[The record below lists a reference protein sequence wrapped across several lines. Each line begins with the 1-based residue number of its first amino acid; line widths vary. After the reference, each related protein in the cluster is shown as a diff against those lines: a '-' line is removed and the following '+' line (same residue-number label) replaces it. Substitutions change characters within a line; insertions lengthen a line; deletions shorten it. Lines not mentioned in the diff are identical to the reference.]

1 MDRIMIIK
9 AILIAAAA
17 MFYISTILFVLKRK
31 VLGTILAIIGST
43 LNLTIVGYNFFVNG
57 YVPFVSMYQVLTFLA
72 ISFMLTYLYIH
83 FVLKIKWLTP
93 YFTACSALVLT
104 GVSFMEF
111 SIVWHFPPALQSFWF
126 IPHVFSY
133 MLSYSLCAV
142 AFLIVVIS
150 LIRRNNSL
158 ETDRGV
164 YNIVRV
170 AFPFMT
176 TGLLF
181 GAIWANEIWGDFWSW
196 DAKENWALVT
206 WCFYTIYLHCVHHNK
221 LKKYAIISL
230 LLGFVSLLITF
241 FGVNLMNVSGLH
253 TYT

>member
-1 MDRIMIIK
+1 
-9 AILIAAAA
+9 
-17 MFYISTILFVLKRK
+17 
-31 VLGTILAIIGST
+31 
-43 LNLTIVGYNFFVNG
+43 
-57 YVPFVSMYQVLTFLA
+57 VPFVSMYQVLTFLA
-72 ISFMLTYLYIH
+72 LSFMLTYLYIH

-93 YFTACSALVLT
+93 YFTACSSLVLT

-142 AFLIVVIS
+142 AFLIVVIN
-150 LIRRNNSL
+150 LIRRKMTA
-158 ETDRGV
+158 EVEKGV
-164 YNIVRV
+164 YSIVRV
-170 AFPFMT
+170 AFPFRT

-181 GAIWANEIWGDFWSW
+181 GAIWANEIWGHFWSW
-196 DAKENWALVT
+196 DPKENWALVT
-206 WCFYTIYLHCVHHNK
+206 WCLYTIYLHCVRQDK

-230 LLGFVSLLITF
+230 IAGFVALLITF

-253 TYT
+253 TYTSS